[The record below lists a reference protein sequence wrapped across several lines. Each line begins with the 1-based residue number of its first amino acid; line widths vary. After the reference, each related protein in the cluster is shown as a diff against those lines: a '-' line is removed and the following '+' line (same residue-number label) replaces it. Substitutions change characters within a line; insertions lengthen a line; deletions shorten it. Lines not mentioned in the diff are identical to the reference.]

1 MSTNNPKL
9 VIILSGK
16 RKSGKDHASTLI
28 SNHVGSIGKS
38 RLAILRIAGP
48 IKREFASNNKL
59 DFERLLDSSSYKEDH
74 RVSMVEWSERY
85 REKEGWNCF
94 LEQAIED
101 QKAIDK
107 PIWILND
114 ARRTCDVE
122 YFENNP
128 AFRGSKII
136 KIRIEATEKTR
147 TSRGW
152 EFVDGIDNMNTECGL
167 DSYKDWTLVIN
178 NNNNDETMLSELR
191 GVFDEIDLV
200 MSL

>member
-1 MSTNNPKL
+1 MSTKNPKL
-9 VIILSGK
+9 IIILSGK

-28 SNHVGSIGKS
+28 SNHVGPEGNSV
-38 RLAILRIAGP
+38 LAILCIGGS
-48 IKREFASNNKL
+48 IKREFANNNRL

-94 LEQAIED
+94 LEQAIEE
-101 QKAIDK
+101 QRAIDK

-114 ARRTCDVE
+114 ARRACDVE

-128 AFRGSKII
+128 AFSGSKII
-136 KIRIEATEKTR
+136 KIRIEATEETR
-147 TSRGW
+147 ASRGW
-152 EFVDGIDNMNTECGL
+152 EFVDGIDNANTECGL

-178 NNNNDETMLSELR
+178 NNHNDETILSGLR
-191 GVFDEIDLV
+191 EVFDEINLV
-200 MSL
+200 MG